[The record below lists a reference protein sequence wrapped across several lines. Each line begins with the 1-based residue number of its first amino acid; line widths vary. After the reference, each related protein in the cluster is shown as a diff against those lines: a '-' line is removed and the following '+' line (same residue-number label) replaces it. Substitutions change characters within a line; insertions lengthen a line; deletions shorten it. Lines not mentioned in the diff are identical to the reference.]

1 MITDIELEG
10 IIHEIEASLSEMFTE
25 TKILSFVKEVD
36 GSIVVEVRTTEEGIE
51 DIEEELAAK
60 AAELHSEYDYEFI
73 FIVRSESDDESDDDQ

>member
-73 FIVRSESDDESDDDQ
+73 FIVRSEKDDESDDDQ

>member
-10 IIHEIEASLSEMFTE
+10 IIHEIEASLSEMFFE

-73 FIVRSESDDESDDDQ
+73 FIVRSENDDESDDDQ